1 MSLLSIK
8 NLEGLDVSLKKQFAL
23 TLASVGLGAALI
35 GGGTFAYFSDTAEV
49 NNTFAAGTLDLSVDP
64 TVVFDVNNLKPGDS
78 MERNFKLIN
87 SGSLDINE
95 VLMKMNYTVT
105 DANGNNA
112 GEDLADH
119 LRVEFLTSDGEL
131 VFWKDKLS
139 DLTDQMEA
147 EGGIDIAAWYDGV
160 KGLEN
165 GDEDEMVMKIS
176 FVDNDADQNKF
187 QGDSMSLKF
196 NLTATQ
202 TEGEEK

>member
-1 MSLLSIK
+1 M
-8 NLEGLDVSLKKQFAL
+8 SLKKQFAL

-64 TVVFDVNNLKPGDS
+64 TVVFDVSNLKPGDS

-119 LRVEFLTSDGEL
+119 LRVEFLTADGEL

-165 GDEDEMVMKIS
+165 GDEDEMVMKIL

-187 QGDSMSLKF
+187 QGDSMNLKF